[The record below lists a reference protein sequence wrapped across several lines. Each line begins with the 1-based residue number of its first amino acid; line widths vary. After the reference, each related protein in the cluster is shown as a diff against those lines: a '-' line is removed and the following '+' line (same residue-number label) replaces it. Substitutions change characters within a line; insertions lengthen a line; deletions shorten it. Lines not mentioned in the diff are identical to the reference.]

1 MQPYTE
7 ELPLPLSAYTS
18 ALASHLAVPVQQA
31 VAVLGFT
38 VLNTKTSAQYV
49 LVFDADTLPGNG
61 AIPVVT
67 FTVSGSDNLGVA
79 WTPYGRRF
87 EAGIVLAN
95 SSTAAT
101 LTAGSAD
108 CWFDVQYVC

>member
-7 ELPLPLSAYTS
+7 ELPLPLSAYSS
-18 ALASHLAVPVQQA
+18 ALASHLAVTLQQA
-31 VAVLGFT
+31 VACLGFT
-38 VLNTKTSAQYV
+38 VLNTNALAQYI
-49 LVFDADTLPGNG
+49 LVFDADTLPGSG
-61 AIPVVT
+61 AVPVVT
-67 FTVSGSDNLGVA
+67 FTVAGADNLGVA

-95 SSTAAT
+95 SSTAAS
-101 LTAGSAD
+101 LTIGSAD